1 MKVNKKLLAGGAI
14 VAFFLVV
21 AWFCRPIR
29 GVDKTYEIR
38 SHVIPQYKTD
48 AARAIDAYERLMDRH
63 MDMTEKNLF
72 RVGMDVQG
80 IGKKLDK
87 LDHKLGEL
95 SGRMAR
101 IEKALGIEQPKPPAV
116 KKLQTKPI
124 EQKPRVVPLPSPGG

>member
-1 MKVNKKLLAGGAI
+1 MKVNKKLMAVGAV
-14 VAFFLVV
+14 VAFFVVV

-63 MDMTEKNLF
+63 MDITEKNLL
-72 RVGMDVQG
+72 RVGTDVRG
-80 IGKKLDK
+80 IGKKLDSIDDK
-87 LDHKLGEL
+87 LARL
-95 SGRMAR
+95 STRISR
-101 IEKALGIEQPKPPAV
+101 IEKALGIEQPKPPAF
-116 KKLQTKPI
+116 KKLQPKPI